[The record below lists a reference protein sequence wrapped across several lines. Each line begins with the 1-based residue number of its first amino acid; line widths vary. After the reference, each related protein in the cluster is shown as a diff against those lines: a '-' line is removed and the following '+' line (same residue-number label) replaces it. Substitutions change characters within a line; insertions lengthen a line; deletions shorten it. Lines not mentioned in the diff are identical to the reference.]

1 MSARSHVE
9 KLQKD
14 KDFVSSLKK
23 KLRHVQRD
31 VLDTPCW
38 EWQGGK
44 DKAGYGRIHV
54 KRHCERKTG
63 RNFFSHRIVY
73 MVFTGAYIEPEEYI
87 LHQCHNRVCCN
98 PDHFLL
104 GDHQENMDDLHDSR
118 RVAGE
123 KNSNS
128 KLKEEEVWE
137 ILCLYHDEGYSM
149 REISEEYG
157 VARGTISDIVY
168 GRTWGDL
175 YDEFVGEE
183 DES

>member
-14 KDFVSSLKK
+14 DDFVSSLKK

-38 EWQGGK
+38 EWQGGL

-73 MVFTGAYIEPEEYI
+73 MTFTGAYIEPEEYI

-98 PDHFLL
+98 PNHFLL
-104 GDHQENMDDLHDSR
+104 GDHQENMDDLHNSG

-123 KNSNS
+123 NNSNS
-128 KLKEEEVWE
+128 KLKEDEVWE
-137 ILCLYHDEGYSM
+137 ILELYYEDEWTVK
-149 REISEEYG
+149 ELLEEFKVG
-157 VARGTISDIVY
+157 RGTVTDIVY
-168 GRTWGDL
+168 GRTWKPIYEEYMGDI
-175 YDEFVGEE
+175 E
-183 DES
+183 